1 MAGEPDATLI
11 VRSGVDGVG
20 RVPLDQSRHLIGR
33 RAPADIVFDNEYV
46 SGSHAEITFDGLQYA
61 LRDLGSKNGTFLD
74 GEPVGD
80 NPVPLRSGARID
92 LGRAAVVLTFQLSDA
107 TTTQTASDFGL
118 GTGEPNSSWLKVQP
132 NAHVVLVEGEPIQ
145 TPLSPKAFD
154 LLALLYERRGTA
166 CSWADI
172 SSRAWPERDGASVSP
187 GEVAQQVRQIRQRI
201 DPEGTRPKTGAEREA
216 WRSPFPYRFHL
227 NWSSIT
233 AY

>member
-1 MAGEPDATLI
+1 VAGETEAVLV
-11 VRSGVDGVG
+11 VRSGVGGVE
-20 RVPLDQSRHLIGR
+20 RLALDQVRHVIGR
-33 RAPADIVFDNEYV
+33 RAPADIVLDNEFV
-46 SGSHAEITFDGLQYA
+46 SGSHAEITYDGVLYA
-61 LRDLGSKNGTFLD
+61 IRDLGSKNGTFLD

-80 NPVPLRSGARID
+80 KLVPLRSGARID

-118 GTGEPNSSWLKVQP
+118 PVEPPQSSWLEVQSK
-132 NAHVVLVEGEPIQ
+132 ARTVLVDGQVIP

-172 SSRAWPERDGASVSP
+172 STHAWPERDGGPVSP

-201 DPEGTRPKTGAEREA
+201 DPEGTRPNPISSVQG
-216 WRSPFPYRFHL
+216 FGYRL
-227 NWSSIT
+227 DL
-233 AY
+233 